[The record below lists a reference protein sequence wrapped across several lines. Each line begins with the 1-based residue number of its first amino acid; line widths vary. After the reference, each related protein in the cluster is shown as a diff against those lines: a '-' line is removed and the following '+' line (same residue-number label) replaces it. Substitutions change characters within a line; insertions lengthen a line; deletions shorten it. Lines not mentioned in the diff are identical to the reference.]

1 MLLMLNKT
9 YKSTIVYASVT
20 VAFILIF
27 ATPSLNKMTFAY
39 PIGYNKGMNEKGLSY
54 GQIIGMVQDNAG
66 KTEWL
71 ISGHFKTNVIN
82 TTQFSE
88 TNKALFDATLH
99 MVKPDGIEKHMHEI
113 SNFVLKEATK
123 EDNMP
128 VYKGTVTVTMKN
140 SPVNEVPI
148 TIKVDNHEVVNVML
162 DQSKLQNHFGDKPL
176 FGIVFEPMKLQGQSM
191 TTGGTTILENK
202 SSK

>member
-9 YKSTIVYASVT
+9 YKSTIVYASVA

-27 ATPSLNKMTFAY
+27 AAPSLNKITFAY
-39 PIGYNKGMNEKGLSY
+39 PIGYNKGMNEKGLGY
-54 GQIIGMVQDNAG
+54 GQIIGMVQDNTG

-113 SNFVLKEATK
+113 SNFVLKESTK

-140 SPVNEVPI
+140 SSVNEVPI

-191 TTGGTTILENK
+191 TTAGTNNTRK
-202 SSK
+202 

>member
-1 MLLMLNKT
+1 MLNKT
-9 YKSTIVYASVT
+9 YKSTIVYGSVAL
-20 VAFILIF
+20 AFILIF
-27 ATPSLNKMTFAY
+27 AAPSLNKMTFAY
-39 PIGYNKGMNEKGLSY
+39 PIGYNKGMNEKGLGY
-54 GQIIGMVQDNAG
+54 GQIIGMVQDKAG

-82 TTQFSE
+82 STQFSE

-99 MVKPDGIEKHMHEI
+99 MVKPEGIEKHMHEI
-113 SNFVLKEATK
+113 SNFVLKESTI

-148 TIKVDNHEVVNVML
+148 TIKVDNHEVVNVVL

-191 TTGGTTILENK
+191 TTTGTTTLENK